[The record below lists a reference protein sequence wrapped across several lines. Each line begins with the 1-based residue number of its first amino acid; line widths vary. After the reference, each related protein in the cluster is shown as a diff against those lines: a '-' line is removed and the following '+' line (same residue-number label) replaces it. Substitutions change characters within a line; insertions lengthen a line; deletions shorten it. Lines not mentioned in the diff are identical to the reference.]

1 VAPALQSLIVHERED
16 AAHILKFVFRKR
28 VDLRKLILKHCW
40 FGEDGPGLLAKIV
53 ALYPNL
59 EGLSLKRCFPITPTV
74 CCLITR
80 LKKLSELRLSCC
92 LVC

>member
-1 VAPALQSLIVHERED
+1 MAPALQSLIVHERED

-59 EGLSLKRCFPITPTV
+59 EGLSLKGCSPLLSADY
-74 CCLITR
+74 CLIGH
-80 LKKLSELRLSCC
+80 LKNLSELDLSE
-92 LVC
+92 